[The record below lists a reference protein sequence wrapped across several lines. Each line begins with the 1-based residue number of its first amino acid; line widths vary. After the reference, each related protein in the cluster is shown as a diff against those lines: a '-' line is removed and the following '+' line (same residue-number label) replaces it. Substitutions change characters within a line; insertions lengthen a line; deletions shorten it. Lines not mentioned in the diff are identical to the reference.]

1 MERLKCLMYILLG
14 FKTIYM
20 YIYNVGHDSS
30 RCNCS
35 LVNGVAKSNISCV
48 VSFQVNYII
57 LNESR
62 TKNHF
67 MIFSEILFKHRLL

>member
-1 MERLKCLMYILLG
+1 MPYVYFAGVLNNLHV
-14 FKTIYM
+14 

-30 RCNCS
+30 RCNCG

-57 LNESR
+57 LNESL
-62 TKNHF
+62 TKRHCIILNE
-67 MIFSEILFKHRLL
+67 SLFKHRLL